1 MIEMR
6 KHIRKS
12 LAMMLSLDILIIVV
26 LVFTLSL
33 GFLYWRS
40 RHIVR
45 QESIEQASHVLDN
58 TALRVKGYMVEIE
71 TATRNILW
79 LVNLHYNDKD
89 SLLKYTHRIVANHP
103 NTNGCSITM
112 EPDFYPGDDYG
123 FSAYSVR
130 LEEYSTPEKDSVS
143 TVREAE
149 YDYYDKVWYDYND
162 GTLSSPDMIASYCV
176 PLFNQHEKFIGVIAT
191 DLSLKRLTETITS
204 EHPYEHSY
212 FMMLGADGHYFVHPD
227 TTKLLKQTIF
237 TNTLT
242 LWLWATR

>member
-12 LAMMLSLDILIIVV
+12 LAMMLSLDILIIVI

-33 GFLYWRS
+33 GFLYWQS
-40 RHIVR
+40 RNIIR
-45 QESIEQASHVLDN
+45 EEAIDEASHVLDN

-79 LVNLHYNDKD
+79 LVNLHTHDKD

-130 LEEYSTPEKDSVS
+130 LEEFSTPEKDSVS

-149 YDYYDKVWYDYND
+149 YDYYDKVWYKTPRQKRTPCWVDPFDDYND
-162 GTLSSPDMIASYCV
+162 T
-176 PLFNQHEKFIGVIAT
+176 T
-191 DLSLKRLTETITS
+191 TTEHCRAPI
-204 EHPYEHSY
+204 
-212 FMMLGADGHYFVHPD
+212 
-227 TTKLLKQTIF
+227 
-237 TNTLT
+237 
-242 LWLWATR
+242 

>member
-79 LVNLHYNDKD
+79 LVNLHTYDKD
-89 SLLKYTHRIVANHP
+89 SLLKYTHP
-103 NTNGCSITM
+103 
-112 EPDFYPGDDYG
+112 
-123 FSAYSVR
+123 
-130 LEEYSTPEKDSVS
+130 STLA
-143 TVREAE
+143 T
-149 YDYYDKVWYDYND
+149 
-162 GTLSSPDMIASYCV
+162 TTASL
-176 PLFNQHEKFIGVIAT
+176 PILFALRNIQHLRK
-191 DLSLKRLTETITS
+191 
-204 EHPYEHSY
+204 
-212 FMMLGADGHYFVHPD
+212 
-227 TTKLLKQTIF
+227 
-237 TNTLT
+237 
-242 LWLWATR
+242 TR

>member
-71 TATRNILW
+71 TATSTLATTTASLPILFALRNI
-79 LVNLHYNDKD
+79 
-89 SLLKYTHRIVANHP
+89 
-103 NTNGCSITM
+103 
-112 EPDFYPGDDYG
+112 
-123 FSAYSVR
+123 
-130 LEEYSTPEKDSVS
+130 
-143 TVREAE
+143 
-149 YDYYDKVWYDYND
+149 
-162 GTLSSPDMIASYCV
+162 
-176 PLFNQHEKFIGVIAT
+176 QHLRK
-191 DLSLKRLTETITS
+191 
-204 EHPYEHSY
+204 
-212 FMMLGADGHYFVHPD
+212 
-227 TTKLLKQTIF
+227 
-237 TNTLT
+237 
-242 LWLWATR
+242 TR

>member
-79 LVNLHYNDKD
+79 LVNLHQW
-89 SLLKYTHRIVANHP
+89 LLYH
-103 NTNGCSITM
+103 
-112 EPDFYPGDDYG
+112 
-123 FSAYSVR
+123 
-130 LEEYSTPEKDSVS
+130 
-143 TVREAE
+143 
-149 YDYYDKVWYDYND
+149 D
-162 GTLSSPDMIASYCV
+162 GTRLLPWRRLRLLCLFCSP
-176 PLFNQHEKFIGVIAT
+176 
-191 DLSLKRLTETITS
+191 
-204 EHPYEHSY
+204 
-212 FMMLGADGHYFVHPD
+212 
-227 TTKLLKQTIF
+227 
-237 TNTLT
+237 
-242 LWLWATR
+242 

>member
-123 FSAYSVR
+123 CVADSVR
-130 LEEYSTPEKDSVS
+130 LEE
-143 TVREAE
+143 
-149 YDYYDKVWYDYND
+149 
-162 GTLSSPDMIASYCV
+162 
-176 PLFNQHEKFIGVIAT
+176 
-191 DLSLKRLTETITS
+191 
-204 EHPYEHSY
+204 
-212 FMMLGADGHYFVHPD
+212 
-227 TTKLLKQTIF
+227 
-237 TNTLT
+237 
-242 LWLWATR
+242 